1 MHRRNADWEGGLTT
15 GKMSKTL
22 EIIAGPNG
30 SGKTTFA
37 ESALLKR
44 KDLLY
49 FNTDAIARG
58 LTLNGSKY
66 AQYEAGRVLLKYV
79 DESIKENRS
88 FSFETTMSGRI
99 WMTHMSKA
107 KEQGYKIVI
116 YFVFVNSISLSLKRI
131 KNRVK
136 FGGHDIP
143 EEIVKRRFKRTF
155 ANFSKLYS
163 PFADEWFVV
172 DNSKEPVIIAQKM
185 DNQIEILNKELFNK
199 LFNG

>member
-1 MHRRNADWEGGLTT
+1 MP
-15 GKMSKTL
+15 KTL
-22 EIIAGPNG
+22 EIIGGPNG

-49 FNTDAIARG
+49 LNTDAIARG

-66 AQYEAGRVLLKYV
+66 AQFEAGRVLLKYV
-79 DESIKENRS
+79 DESIKDDRS

-99 WMTHMSKA
+99 WMTHISKA
-107 KEQGYKIVI
+107 KKQGYKIVI
-116 YFVFVNSISLSLKRI
+116 YFVFVNSVPLSLKRI

-136 FGGHDIP
+136 FGGHNIP

-155 ANFSKLYS
+155 ANFSNLYS
-163 PFADEWFVV
+163 PMADEWFVL
-172 DNSKEPVIIAQKM
+172 DNSSEPVIIAQKE
-185 DNQIEILNKELFNK
+185 DNKIEVFNKELFNK
-199 LFNG
+199 FFNG